1 MQDECKCGIRFSQV
15 INEESIPSQEE
26 LDIQEE
32 LQSMILGSK
41 QEILVENKEF
51 LTREQY
57 FHLLYCFVI

>member
-1 MQDECKCGIRFSQV
+1 MRNSFSQV
-15 INEESIPSQEE
+15 TNEESIPSQEE

-41 QEILVENKEF
+41 QEILVENKEC

-57 FHLLYCFVI
+57 FQLLYCFVI